1 MRRVSR
7 MKAITKPD
15 VVAYIVRKYKL
26 PPSVASASWKASN
39 KRLEM
44 LAGTYRHK
52 VFRNGEDP
60 NADTPEAVTPMGAR
74 KADRRERN

>member
-1 MRRVSR
+1 
-7 MKAITKPD
+7 MKAITKPE

-26 PPSVASASWKASN
+26 PPSVAGHNWKASN

-44 LAGTYRHK
+44 LSGAYQHRAFKHGD
-52 VFRNGEDP
+52 EP
-60 NADTPEAVTPMGAR
+60 NADTPDAVTPMGAR

>member
-1 MRRVSR
+1 M
-7 MKAITKPD
+7 MKAITKPE

-26 PPSVASASWKASN
+26 PPSVASDNWKASD

-44 LAGTYRHK
+44 LSGAYKHRAFKHGD
-52 VFRNGEDP
+52 EP